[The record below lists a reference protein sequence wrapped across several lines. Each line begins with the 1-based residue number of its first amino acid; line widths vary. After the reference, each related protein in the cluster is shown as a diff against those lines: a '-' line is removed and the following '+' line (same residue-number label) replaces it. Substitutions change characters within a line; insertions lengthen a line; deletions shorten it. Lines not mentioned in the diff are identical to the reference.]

1 MKPLQFEFELTHRE
15 TQRRDQV
22 RATAW
27 TESEAH
33 QSIAAYYGDLYYV
46 ATSAHRIRAAR
57 EAWDETL
64 QRHETDH
71 CVIWSVFHDS
81 YIVQPL
87 PRIGA
92 LDLKYTG
99 TRDECNAWIAQ
110 QR

>member
-1 MKPLQFEFELTHRE
+1 MKTFRFERTDHGYRAFVRRGNAYVYFGHFLT
-15 TQRRDQV
+15 Q
-22 RATAW
+22 
-27 TESEAH
+27 
-33 QSIAAYYGDLYYV
+33 
-46 ATSAHRIRAAR
+46 RAAR

-64 QRHETDH
+64 QRHDTDH
-71 CVIWSVFHDS
+71 AVIWSVFHDS

-92 LDLKYTG
+92 LELKYTG